1 MKTLNCFYDMAVS
14 PCSFDFFT
22 FLYSAEI
29 CRIRRKLDNIQL
41 IFVQGPRNKF
51 RDDNIRSD
59 QQNETYFNNVIVP
72 GISLLPSCSSF
83 MWLDRNQTSF
93 DSLSEKYIFPRGYR
107 LNQPVSEYLSSGL
120 VACMVRQDKHSFLEA
135 PTYAKL
141 LADKLI
147 KNRCPDGK
155 FITVTSREIERD
167 NTNNSRTLNYHVW
180 RKAIRKLA
188 SMGIKTF
195 IIRDTAAASNPP
207 LFEGVEEL
215 PEASIHLPFR
225 LAVYER
231 ALVNF
236 SKNNGPGGLQLYS
249 KARAVYFNAFDDDV
263 VALSRNWF
271 LSNFGMN
278 EGDQFPLST
287 LSKSCIWNDES
298 ENRIIDEVV
307 NALGSEPNN
316 SLINGFSNRENLL
329 ASLVVAFNHLI
340 TQLKFGLLA
349 EDINLFMR
357 IKELNH
363 EYSFF
368 DDLDQQLETIPE
380 HYINRKT
387 IQELITN
394 STNHRTDRRHLEA
407 QS

>member
-1 MKTLNCFYDMAVS
+1 MAVN

-29 CRIRRKLDNIQL
+29 CRIRRELDHIQL
-41 IFVQGPRNKF
+41 IFVHGPRNKF

-59 QQNETYFNNVIVP
+59 QQNEAFFNNVIVP

-83 MWLDRNQTSF
+83 MWLDRKQASF
-93 DSLSEKYIFPRGYR
+93 DGLSEEYIFPRGYK
-107 LNQPVSEYLSSGL
+107 LDQPIAEYLSRGL
-120 VACMVRQDKHSFLEA
+120 VSCMIRQDRHSFLEA
-135 PTYAKL
+135 PAYAKL
-141 LADKLI
+141 LADKFI
-147 KNRCPDGK
+147 KNRCPDGQ
-155 FITVTSREIERD
+155 FITVTAREIERD
-167 NTNNSRTLNYHVW
+167 NTNNTRTLKYHVW
-180 RKAIRKLA
+180 QKVIRQLT
-188 SMGIKTF
+188 SMGVKTF
-195 IIRDTAAASNPP
+195 LIRDTAEASNVA

-225 LAVYER
+225 LAIYER

-236 SKNNGPGGLQLYS
+236 TKNNGPGGLLLYS
-249 KARAVYFNAFDDDV
+249 KARTVYFNAFDDAV
-263 VALSRNWF
+263 VALSKDWY

-287 LSKSCIWNDES
+287 LSKSCVWNDES
-298 ENRIIDEVV
+298 ENRIINEVV
-307 NALGSEPNN
+307 NALNSEPNN
-316 SLINGFSNRENLL
+316 SLVNGFSNRENLL

-340 TQLKFGLLA
+340 TQLKSGLLA

-368 DDLDQQLETIPE
+368 DDLDQELEKIPE
-380 HYINRKT
+380 HYINQET
-387 IQELITN
+387 IQELITKT
-394 STNHRTDRRHLEA
+394 TNQPNDRKSLNT
-407 QS
+407 Q